1 MDNYCF
7 IDNKTF
13 KVYENNPY
21 GFSCDKKIAN
31 AVALLNKKGYIT
43 LASCEGHY
51 EIGYLEQLN
60 VDLDFLE
67 EVKNDKRFI
76 IKEIR
81 DDGFDVWGEKVITS
95 IYVSFKERYEFDN
108 LPEGFIQDEAV
119 DPKYNDRTVIRHV
132 IEFYNDTGKRRR
144 QQEVES
150 EIDKY
155 CNILKDWVEL
165 LPTKERIDE

>member
-1 MDNYCF
+1 MDNYYF

-13 KVYENNPY
+13 KVYEDNPY
-21 GFSCDKKIAN
+21 GFSCDKKIAY

-67 EVKNDKRFI
+67 KVKDDKRYI

-81 DDGFDVWGEKVITS
+81 DDGFDVWVEKVITS
-95 IYVSFKERYEFDN
+95 IYVLFKERYKFDY
-108 LPEGFIQDEAV
+108 LPEGFIQDE
-119 DPKYNDRTVIRHV
+119 NDKTIIRHT
-132 IEFYNDTGKRRR
+132 IEFYNDIGKRRR
-144 QQEVES
+144 QQEVED

-165 LPTKERIDE
+165 LPVKERIDE